1 MRFFLPLLL
10 LLCVIAAADAAAQIP
25 AAASS
30 RGKGYAVAR
39 IEVEEGDTIQVL
51 DLLPIYVF
59 KRPADLRKYQRMIYN
74 LKKVYPIARHAR
86 VMLAQTEENL
96 AQLPNDKARRK
107 YMKDFEDELKRIY
120 TPVLKQMTFS
130 QGKLLI
136 KLIDRETEHTTY
148 DLVKELRGSFSAFFW
163 QGVARIFGANL
174 KDTYDREGEDQVI
187 EQLIL
192 YYEAGLL

>member
-1 MRFFLPLLL
+1 MRFFLPLFLL
-10 LLCVIAAADAAAQIP
+10 LYVVAAADAVAQTP
-25 AAASS
+25 ATASS
-30 RGKGYAVAR
+30 RSKGYAVAR
-39 IEVEEGDTIQVL
+39 VEVEGGDTIQVL

-86 VMLAQTEENL
+86 VMLAQTEANL

-148 DLVKELRGSFSAFFW
+148 DLVKELRGSFSAVFW